1 MPDDADPFEDT
12 PPYASDGPPFS
23 VVLMFDPMM
32 VAELAMGADS
42 PQDIAFRY
50 GLDEEELAH
59 LMRQEWFE
67 RLVATK
73 RVEFHD
79 QGVLFTA
86 KAGMMAE
93 ALLTRLF
100 QQSMAGTIAAPLT
113 VEVAKQ
119 LTDIGRLKPQPLNT
133 TPGAAGGAFQI
144 NIQVNGSDVVHSG
157 PTLLPTPHFDAAAS
171 TGNPLV
177 AAPLA
182 SPRSGPSGA
191 VVPPVPDTPGDK
203 SAAPTLS
210 LEFAPPKGKP
220 PASISNLRTPDFDLR
235 PNPGGGSAAAFG
247 AGVPAPPLGLPTK
260 PA

>member
-1 MPDDADPFEDT
+1 MNGVSAV
-12 PPYASDGPPFS
+12 GL
-23 VVLMFDPMM
+23 VVRKQS
-32 VAELAMGADS
+32 GAN
-42 PQDIAFRY
+42 
-50 GLDEEELAH
+50 
-59 LMRQEWFE
+59 
-67 RLVATK
+67 
-73 RVEFHD
+73 
-79 QGVLFTA
+79 
-86 KAGMMAE
+86 
-93 ALLTRLF
+93 
-100 QQSMAGTIAAPLT
+100 T

-177 AAPLA
+177 AAPPA

-191 VVPPVPDTPGDK
+191 AAPPIVPDTPIGDK
-203 SAAPTLS
+203 ATAPTLS
-210 LEFAPPKGKP
+210 LEFTPPKGRP

-247 AGVPAPPLGLPTK
+247 APAVGLPTSTK